1 MDPIDAWRDL
11 IERLLTERANLPYAN
26 KDLHSRVVFDRAH
39 DSYLLVEVGW
49 NGSERL
55 HGIHMHLDI
64 IDGRIW
70 IQFDGTEHGIAYDL
84 LDGGVP
90 KDHIVLGF
98 KPPRWRV
105 LSGFA
110 A

>member
-26 KDLHSRVVFDRAH
+26 KDLHSRVVFDRAR
-39 DSYLLVEVGW
+39 DSYLVVEVGW
-49 NGSERL
+49 QGSERQ
-55 HGIHMHLDI
+55 HGIHLHLDI
-64 IDGRIW
+64 IDGRVW

-84 LDGGVP
+84 MDGGVP
-90 KDHIVLGF
+90 KDRIVLGF
-98 KPPRWRV
+98 KPPRWRTA
-105 LSGFA
+105 SGFA